1 MGKKEYEH
9 ITDMDVEQEITEERK
24 AELIRKVKDK
34 QRKES
39 VPLGAIL
46 EICKTEEETEF
57 LLDYLSKNRIT
68 IRGINITVAG
78 EYENY
83 KYIRRLKG
91 KGELQYE
98 DEEYYKPLDS
108 NVQIGLF
115 QNLRTLQGSALSNPN
130 SSTYKTYM
138 QIRDKLITHNQGL
151 VRYMAYKFSLKNK
164 IISLEDLISM
174 GNVGL
179 IKAVDKFNP
188 NLGYQ
193 FSTYAVISIYHNL
206 VRECL
211 EADKNG
217 YLKIIQEREI
227 EEIYEAL
234 REELKEEPTIS
245 DIKQFTDYSDA
256 IIKTGIESMQERD
269 KNQLRKYDEE
279 YRSWVDEEEEYGTD
293 EGKESEEWNPE
304 DEKTFNRNMQQR
316 TREEAFTEGEV
327 YDLVASEN
335 LKKVISRVLK
345 TLTPREE
352 VVLKLRFG
360 LMDGQQK
367 TLDEVGSMFNITRER
382 VRQIEAKALRKL
394 RHPARS
400 KQMKDFL
407 D

>member
-269 KNQLRKYDEE
+269 KNQ
-279 YRSWVDEEEEYGTD
+279 
-293 EGKESEEWNPE
+293 
-304 DEKTFNRNMQQR
+304 
-316 TREEAFTEGEV
+316 
-327 YDLVASEN
+327 
-335 LKKVISRVLK
+335 
-345 TLTPREE
+345 
-352 VVLKLRFG
+352 
-360 LMDGQQK
+360 
-367 TLDEVGSMFNITRER
+367 
-382 VRQIEAKALRKL
+382 
-394 RHPARS
+394 
-400 KQMKDFL
+400 
-407 D
+407 